1 MRVNESVEPTPIRTV
16 AVLGAGTMGGGIA
29 AVLAAGG
36 FQVVITDPA
45 PGAAERAMERIRKRA
60 SEGSVWIAAT
70 LEEAVSAADLVI
82 EAAPESM
89 AIKRPLFERSDAAA
103 PAHAILASNTSQFSI
118 AALAAATGR
127 PGLVCGMHWF
137 NPPERMTLIE
147 GIRAT
152 ATSDATMARLSAVA
166 EACGKR
172 LVVVAD
178 RPGFVVNRV
187 MAAAMLEAMRMLDE
201 GVAPVADIDTVIK
214 LGLNHPMGPLELAD
228 YVGLDVMLA
237 IAESLREVLGEHFAP
252 PEGLRRRVAE
262 GDLGRKSGRGY
273 HDYPPRHG

>member
-1 MRVNESVEPTPIRTV
+1 MTEVVGVKPIESV

-36 FQVVITDPA
+36 FRVVITDPA
-45 PGAAERAMERIRKRA
+45 PGAAERALERIRKRA
-60 SEGSVWIAAT
+60 SDAQVAVAAT
-70 LEEAVSAADLVI
+70 PEEAVAGVDLVI

-89 AIKRPLFERSDAAA
+89 AIKRALFERIDAAA
-103 PAHAILASNTSQFSI
+103 PAHAILASNTSQLSI
-118 AALAAATGR
+118 GALAAATSR
-127 PGLVCGMHWF
+127 PSQVCGMHWF
-137 NPPERMTLIE
+137 NPPERMALIE
-147 GIRAT
+147 GVRAT
-152 ATSDATMARLSAVA
+152 TTSDATMARLTAVA

-187 MAAAMLEAMRMLDE
+187 MTAAMIEAMRMLDE

-262 GDLGRKSGRGY
+262 GHLGRKSGRGY
-273 HDYPPRHG
+273 HEYPPR

>member
-1 MRVNESVEPTPIRTV
+1 MNSSVEPTPIRTI

-36 FQVVITDPA
+36 FQVVLTDPA
-45 PGAAERAMERIRKRA
+45 PGAAERALERIRKRA
-60 SEGSVWIAAT
+60 PAARVALAVT
-70 LEEAVSAADLVI
+70 PEEAVVAADLVI

-89 AIKRPLFERSDAAA
+89 TIKRALFERIDVAA
-103 PAHAILASNTSQFSI
+103 PAHAILASNTSQLSI

-127 PGLVCGMHWF
+127 PALVCGMHWF

-147 GIRAT
+147 GVRSL
-152 ATSDATMARLSAVA
+152 ATSATTMARLMAVA

-187 MAAAMLEAMRMLDE
+187 MTAAMIEAMRMLDE

-237 IAESLREVLGEHFAP
+237 IAESLREVLGDHFAP
-252 PEGLRRRVAE
+252 PDGLRQRVAA
-262 GDLGRKSGRGY
+262 GHLGRKTGRGY
-273 HDYPPRHG
+273 HEYPPRQG

>member
-1 MRVNESVEPTPIRTV
+1 MEAQPGKPIESV
-16 AVLGAGTMGGGIA
+16 AVLGAGTMGSGIA
-29 AVLAAGG
+29 AVLAGGG
-36 FQVVITDPA
+36 FRVTLTDPA
-45 PGAAERAMERIRKRA
+45 PGAAERALERIRKRA
-60 SEGSVWIAAT
+60 SDASVRVAAT
-70 LEEAVSAADLVI
+70 PEEAVAEADLVI

-89 AIKRPLFERSDAAA
+89 TIKRALFERIDAAA
-103 PAHAILASNTSQFSI
+103 PPHAILASNTSQLSI

-127 PGLVCGMHWF
+127 PEKVCGMHWF
-137 NPPERMTLIE
+137 NPPERMALIE
-147 GIRAT
+147 GVRSTAT
-152 ATSDATMARLSAVA
+152 ADATMARITTVA

-187 MAAAMLEAMRMLDE
+187 MTAAMIEAMRMLDE

-252 PEGLRRRVAE
+252 PEGLRQRVAE
-262 GDLGRKSGRGY
+262 GHLGRKTGRGY
-273 HDYPPRHG
+273 HDYPPR